1 MTDVAL
7 YINMHFICLLLF
19 DESEDDENGLMTDRR
34 INREKCVCVLMQKVS
49 VDKKFQKR
57 YMLFLVV
64 FFKRDFSNLIPA
76 KWQETLPSAHCDL
89 SILDESKCLS

>member
-1 MTDVAL
+1 MMDVAL
-7 YINMHFICLLLF
+7 YIDMHFICLLLF

-57 YMLFLVV
+57 YMSFQ
-64 FFKRDFSNLIPA
+64 RDYHNLIPV
-76 KWQETLPSAHCDL
+76 KWQETLPSTHCDL